1 MMLKILSF
9 LFGIITISS
18 IILFSANS
26 PSISSI
32 YAQDTQ
38 YYNNNI
44 NENNNSTFL
53 INELENIKNILE
65 SKVTK
70 LATALQIASSLPQIL
85 QPPDVNLVDPKVNGI
100 PEDADIE
107 KRKIGKI
114 LLEQFNEF
122 FSFVF
127 LLNNGD
133 VYFDEPFERQLNR
146 TTTNLSFRDY
156 YKAVEQTKKTY
167 LSDAIISTTTGRNL
181 AVIATPVI
189 NKDNNMTGILLGAI
203 NFNNYDNFLQSLNLQ
218 NNSRLVLID
227 KTGVKIGD
235 STQNETSASKESF
248 KKKQFSNLTSVK
260 LALKGKSGSLVEKFE
275 GKESQI
281 TFLPYDLFQN
291 KRILLLIQGC
301 NSDVNN
307 SNQCIDND
315 NNNKELNLI
324 NENVLSRLGTFF

>member
-291 KRILLLIQGC
+291 KRILLLIQSC

-307 SNQCIDND
+307 SNLCIDN
-315 NNNKELNLI
+315 NSNKEPNLF
-324 NENVLSRLGTFF
+324 NENVLTRLGSFF

>member
-1 MMLKILSF
+1 MLKIPSF
-9 LFGIITISS
+9 LFGTIAISS
-18 IILFSANS
+18 IIILFSANS
-26 PSISSI
+26 HSISSI

-38 YYNNNI
+38 YSNNNT
-44 NENNNSTFL
+44 NENNNSL
-53 INELENIKNILE
+53 LLNELEYIKNILE

-107 KRKIGKI
+107 KRKIAKI
-114 LLEQFNEF
+114 LMEQFKEF
-122 FSFVF
+122 SSIDF

-156 YKAVEQTKKTY
+156 YQAVEQTKKTY
-167 LSDAIISTTTGRNL
+167 LSDAIISITTGRNL

-189 NKDNNMTGILLGAI
+189 NNENNMTGILLGAI
-203 NFNNYDNFLQSLNLQ
+203 NFNNYDKFLQSLNLQ
-218 NNSRLVLID
+218 NNTRLVLID

-235 STQNETSASKESF
+235 SNEKGTSVSKESF
-248 KKKQFSNLTSVK
+248 EKRQFSNLTSVK
-260 LALKGKSGSLVEKFE
+260 RALEDKSGSIVEKFD
-275 GKESQI
+275 GKENQI

-307 SNQCIDND
+307 SNLCIDK
-315 NNNKELNLI
+315 NNKEIHLF
-324 NENVLSRLGTFF
+324 NENVLTRLGSFF